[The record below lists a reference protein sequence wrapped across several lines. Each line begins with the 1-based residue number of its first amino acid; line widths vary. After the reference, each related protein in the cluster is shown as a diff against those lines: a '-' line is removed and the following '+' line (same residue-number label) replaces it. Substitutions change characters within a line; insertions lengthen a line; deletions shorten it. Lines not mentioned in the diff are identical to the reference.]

1 MSDEILD
8 AILCGRI
15 PRDTWTSDGEQ
26 IAVGVALGVAEAY
39 RDEMPLPIL
48 ERERT
53 AKRALK
59 KDPDDPEANFTLVQ
73 VALERASAVYRK
85 PRDQAGWL
93 ERRPVDADARRGKSA
108 KKHEHILVSRL
119 GLIWE
124 WREGSKPVRTL
135 VDGQPVDEF
144 FDWAASIVEKAGFKN
159 REGKLVPITPRW
171 VEVRYNP

>member
-39 RDEMPLPIL
+39 REEMPLPIL

-59 KDPDDPEANFTLVQ
+59 KDPDDPEAHFALVQ

-85 PRDQAGWL
+85 PRGQAG
-93 ERRPVDADARRGKSA
+93 
-108 KKHEHILVSRL
+108 
-119 GLIWE
+119 
-124 WREGSKPVRTL
+124 
-135 VDGQPVDEF
+135 
-144 FDWAASIVEKAGFKN
+144 
-159 REGKLVPITPRW
+159 
-171 VEVRYNP
+171 